1 MSRCSCCPSL
11 LSPACSPAGAAEEAV
26 DGVRCRRVDR
36 PPRRGGRVGP
46 GGSAATWPACWK
58 TTPEIK
64 NRSALVIVRVHEAAV
79 IYSIKRERYKIYRKR
94 TDRRTVLSRI
104 RAQNRERTGIAEAKV
119 LIVLVLDRTR
129 KLGLS

>member
-1 MSRCSCCPSL
+1 M
-11 LSPACSPAGAAEEAV
+11 
-26 DGVRCRRVDR
+26 
-36 PPRRGGRVGP
+36 
-46 GGSAATWPACWK
+46 
-58 TTPEIK
+58 
-64 NRSALVIVRVHEAAV
+64 